1 MTQHGVPLLALVL
14 ASAASS
20 RLRLPQE
27 AQARLEIAFTDAVEA
42 MDNADRVYRGTIE
55 AALPHAVAHTML
67 SAMASFRECA
77 HQVREAAMHEIRE
90 IYQRNKRPWDWL
102 DPLDPSPVLPHGLS
116 HVDGTRVATIGD
128 RARSQ
133 VENLRTQ
140 TNENVLKQLSADQ
153 IEAIRAAKIQRR
165 ERFEE
170 FVRTALAQSAVTL
183 DDSEIRKTA
192 EHLSALADGWY

>member
-1 MTQHGVPLLALVL
+1 MAQRGVPLLALVM

-20 RLRLPQE
+20 RLRLPEE
-27 AQARLEIAFTDAVEA
+27 AKARLEIAFTDAVAA
-42 MDNADRVYRGTIE
+42 MDNADRAYRGTIE
-55 AALPHAVAHTML
+55 STLPHELAHTML

-90 IYQRNKRPWDWL
+90 IYRRNNRPWDWL

-133 VENLRTQ
+133 VDDLRAQ
-140 TNENVLKQLSADQ
+140 TNESVLKQLSGDQ

-170 FVRTALAQSAVTL
+170 LARNALALSAEPL
-183 DDSEIRKTA
+183 DDAQLRKTA
-192 EHLSALADGWY
+192 EHLAAVADGWY